1 MLKLKYYF
9 DFLIVGGINMDTTN
23 IGVEMTNVEA
33 LISDNCYKVPSYQRH
48 YSWNKESLKDF
59 WDDLVDVMEGYQ
71 DSHFIGQV
79 VTYVNKG
86 VQEVIDGQQRLTT
99 ISILLA
105 VVLNKI
111 EDIFDDVDGKPKNK
125 LLTTRANIEEL
136 LRWDE
141 TNPSLTLQEYETGD
155 NSIDDYF
162 RGIFEGRTDLNPN
175 NKDIEPV
182 KNIKTAF
189 NSFSSLIEDYYKGK
203 KIVFPTDKA
212 DVIVNIFKSLKSR
225 FILSKVFTRKK
236 EDAYI
241 IYQSLNSKGTPLKAS
256 ELIKSHVM
264 LQVANSDDN
273 EKKMVQ
279 KNWDKISTAFG
290 NDSDKITTFIRVYWS
305 AVKRVV
311 TVNQLFRSISEGIND
326 KNKTLLFLEDLSEVV
341 DYYVAMENS
350 LSNKKDKEL
359 FNDDTIESML
369 FILKKL
375 GVSLHYP
382 ILFSMILRGTDK
394 DTQRVVIYKILSVFI
409 RHRTICGKGTNTL
422 EKGYAKIAQNIWN
435 QKISTGVEIT
445 TELDDELLKS
455 DVEVKNAF
463 QGLSKE
469 TKKKGEK
476 RWTLI
481 YLMYRLYKEYG
492 DFENIELSQVGL
504 DNLSVIHINKDIS
517 SDYVDYIGNY
527 ALVENKLK
535 DMYGENDIYKSLSE
549 SRYSVNN
556 TISTK
561 LKNKEWDTQDI
572 IERQNDMSNKVLG
585 IW

>member
-1 MLKLKYYF
+1 
-9 DFLIVGGINMDTTN
+9 MDKTN
-23 IGVEMTNVEA
+23 IGVEMTDVQS
-33 LISDNCYKVPSYQRH
+33 LISDNCYNVPSYQRH
-48 YSWNKESLKDF
+48 YSWDKESLNDF

-79 VTYVNKG
+79 VTYVNDN

-105 VVLNKI
+105 VVLDKINK
-111 EDIFDDVDGKPKNK
+111 IFDDVDGKPKNK
-125 LLTTRANIEEL
+125 LVTTRANIEEL

-141 TNPSLTLQEYETGD
+141 KNPSLTLQEYKSGD

-162 RGIFEGRTDLNPN
+162 RGIFEGRTDLNSN
-175 NKDIEPV
+175 NKNIDPV
-182 KNIKTAF
+182 KNIRTAF
-189 NSFSSLIEDYYKGK
+189 MRFGALIDDYYREK
-203 KIVFPTDKA
+203 KIKFATEKA
-212 DVIVNIFKSLKSR
+212 DVIENIFKSLKGK
-225 FILSKVFTRKK
+225 FILSKVSTRKK
-236 EDAYI
+236 EEAYI

-264 LQVANSDDN
+264 LQVSNGDDN
-273 EKKMVQ
+273 EKEQVQ
-279 KNWDKISTAFG
+279 KKWDYISTAFG
-290 NDSDKITTFIRVYWS
+290 NDSNKITTFIRVYWS

-311 TVNQLFRSISEGIND
+311 TVNQLFRSITEEISD
-326 KNKTLLFLEDLSEVV
+326 KNKTLSFLENLSEVV
-341 DYYVAMENS
+341 DYYVAMENA
-350 LSNKKDKEL
+350 LINKKDREL
-359 FNDDTIESML
+359 FSDDTIESMI

-375 GVSLHYP
+375 GVALHYP
-382 ILFSMILRGTDK
+382 ILFAMILRGTDK
-394 DTQRVVIYKILSVFI
+394 DSQRVVIYKILSVFI

-445 TELDDELLKS
+445 RELDDELLKS
-455 DVEVKNAF
+455 DVEVKNSF

-469 TKKKGEK
+469 TKKTGEK
-476 RWTLI
+476 RWTLV

-492 DFENIELSQVGL
+492 DFEDIELNQVGL
-504 DNLSVIHINKDIS
+504 DKLSVIHINKDIS

-535 DMYGENDIYKSLSE
+535 DKYGENDIYRSLSE

-556 TISTK
+556 TISK
-561 LKNKEWDTQDI
+561 QLENREWNIEDI
-572 IERQNDMSNKVLG
+572 IERQNDMSDKVIG

>member
-1 MLKLKYYF
+1 
-9 DFLIVGGINMDTTN
+9 MDKTN
-23 IGVEMTNVEA
+23 IGVEMTDVQS
-33 LISDNCYKVPSYQRH
+33 LISDNCYNVPSYQRH
-48 YSWNKESLKDF
+48 YSWDKESLNDF

-79 VTYVNKG
+79 VTYVNDN

-105 VVLNKI
+105 AVLDKI
-111 EDIFDDVDGKPKNK
+111 NDIFDDVDGKPKNK
-125 LLTTRANIEEL
+125 LVTTRANIEEL
-136 LRWDE
+136 LRWNE
-141 TNPSLTLQEYETGD
+141 NNPSLTLQEYKSGD

-162 RGIFEGRTDLNPN
+162 RGIFEGRTDLNSN
-175 NKDIEPV
+175 NKNIDPV
-182 KNIKTAF
+182 KNIRTAF
-189 NSFSSLIEDYYKGK
+189 IRFGSLIDDYYREK
-203 KIVFPTDKA
+203 KIKFATEKA
-212 DVIVNIFKSLKSR
+212 DVIENIFKSLKGK
-225 FILSKVFTRKK
+225 FILSKVSTRKK
-236 EDAYI
+236 EEAYI

-264 LQVANSDDN
+264 LQVSNGDDN
-273 EKKMVQ
+273 EKEEVQ
-279 KNWDKISTAFG
+279 KKWDYISTAFG
-290 NDSDKITTFIRVYWS
+290 NDSNKITTFIRVYWS

-311 TVNQLFRSISEGIND
+311 TVNQLFRSITEEISD
-326 KNKTLLFLEDLSEVV
+326 KNKTLSFLENLSDVV
-341 DYYVAMENS
+341 DYYVAMENA
-350 LSNKKDKEL
+350 LINKKDREL
-359 FNDDTIESML
+359 FSDDTIESMI

-375 GVSLHYP
+375 GVALHYP
-382 ILFSMILRGTDK
+382 ILFAMILRGTDK
-394 DTQRVVIYKILSVFI
+394 DSQRVVIYKILSVFI

-445 TELDDELLKS
+445 RELDDELLKS
-455 DVEVKNAF
+455 DVEVKNSF

-469 TKKKGEK
+469 TKKTGEK
-476 RWTLI
+476 RWTLV

-492 DFENIELSQVGL
+492 DFEDIELNQVGL
-504 DNLSVIHINKDIS
+504 DKLSVIHINKDIS

-535 DMYGENDIYKSLSE
+535 DKYGENDIYRSLSE

-556 TISTK
+556 TISK
-561 LKNKEWDTQDI
+561 QLENREWNIEDI
-572 IERQNDMSNKVLG
+572 IERQNDMSDKVLG

>member
-1 MLKLKYYF
+1 
-9 DFLIVGGINMDTTN
+9 MDKTN
-23 IGVEMTNVEA
+23 IGVEMTDVQS
-33 LISDNCYKVPSYQRH
+33 LISDNCYNVPSYQRH
-48 YSWNKESLKDF
+48 YSWDKESLNDF

-79 VTYVNKG
+79 VTYVNDN

-105 VVLNKI
+105 AVLDKI
-111 EDIFDDVDGKPKNK
+111 NDIFDDVDGKPKNK
-125 LLTTRANIEEL
+125 LVTTRANIEEL

-141 TNPSLTLQEYETGD
+141 KNPSLTLQEYKSGD

-162 RGIFEGRTDLNPN
+162 RGIFEGRTDLNSN
-175 NKDIEPV
+175 NKNIDPV
-182 KNIKTAF
+182 KNIRTAF
-189 NSFSSLIEDYYKGK
+189 IRFGSLIDDYYREK
-203 KIVFPTDKA
+203 KIKFATEKA
-212 DVIVNIFKSLKSR
+212 DVIENIFKSLKGK
-225 FILSKVFTRKK
+225 FILSKVSTRKK
-236 EDAYI
+236 EEAYI

-264 LQVANSDDN
+264 LQVSNGDDN
-273 EKKMVQ
+273 EKEEVQ
-279 KNWDKISTAFG
+279 KKWDYISTAFG
-290 NDSDKITTFIRVYWS
+290 NDSNKITTFIRVYWS

-311 TVNQLFRSISEGIND
+311 TVNQLFRSITEEISD
-326 KNKTLLFLEDLSEVV
+326 KNKTLSFLENLSDVV
-341 DYYVAMENS
+341 DYYVAMENA
-350 LSNKKDKEL
+350 LINKKDREL
-359 FNDDTIESML
+359 FSDDTIESMI

-375 GVSLHYP
+375 GVALHYP
-382 ILFSMILRGTDK
+382 ILFAMILRGTDK
-394 DTQRVVIYKILSVFI
+394 DSQRVVIYKILSVFI

-445 TELDDELLKS
+445 RELDDELLKS
-455 DVEVKNAF
+455 DVEVKNSF

-469 TKKKGEK
+469 TKKTGEK
-476 RWTLI
+476 RWTLV

-492 DFENIELSQVGL
+492 DFEDIELNQVGL
-504 DNLSVIHINKDIS
+504 DKLSVIHINKDIS

-535 DMYGENDIYKSLSE
+535 DKYGENDIYRSLSE

-556 TISTK
+556 TISK
-561 LKNKEWDTQDI
+561 QLENGEWNIEDI
-572 IERQNDMSNKVLG
+572 IERQNDMSDKVLE